1 MQKTHILLL
10 IIYILFSFEGF
21 CQNLNLTITGKTKE
35 ESRVIDSL
43 QYSKIHTNFNSIK
56 NEINTIQKQLFEL
69 GYIENEIK
77 QIQKTSDSSFL
88 SKISLKKQF
97 NTIRIFYNNNDID
110 LYTLELVSEN
120 ITKNYFTLN
129 FSQVENALQ
138 IINTEISKKG
148 LPFSKLKLSNITIE
162 DSNLKASLIIDSSK
176 KKRRIN
182 NIIIKGYGKF
192 PRAYLKHFLKIKQS
206 QVFDLE
212 GINKKT
218 EALNNL
224 NFANEI
230 KSPEVLFTK
239 DSTTLYMYLEKANS
253 NTFDGFLGFGTNEDT
268 NKIEFDGYLNLNL
281 INNLNFGESFR
292 LLYKSDEIDQQTF
305 EADVSLPYLFNTPIG
320 ADLLLRIFKKDTTF
334 STVNQSARLHYQ
346 INSNHKVY
354 GGIISTESN
363 NLLSETN
370 STSIISDYKTQHLTF
385 AYQFLKPQSNNFL
398 FPIKSKL
405 YFETGFGTR
414 ESATSS
420 EKQSQ
425 YTIDALKIITLNKKN
440 SLYFRINGSS
450 LISDTYFENEL
461 LRFGGINS
469 IRGFEENSLFASLYG
484 ILNTEYRLQLNRSIY
499 IHSIFDAGY
508 FENKIQ
514 NTREKL
520 FGYGFGFGIL
530 TKSGLLRFNY
540 ANGKN
545 ENTKFKLSNS
555 KIHLSLTTNF

>member
-1 MQKTHILLL
+1 MQKTLLLLL
-10 IIYILFSFEGF
+10 IIYNLFSIEGF
-21 CQNLNLTITGKTKE
+21 CQNLNLKFSGKTKE
-35 ESRVIDSL
+35 ETKIIDSL
-43 QYSKIHTNFNSIK
+43 QYSKIHSDFNSIK
-56 NEINTIQKQLFEL
+56 NEVNRVQKQLFKL

-77 QIQKTSDSSFL
+77 QIQKVNDSSFK
-88 SKISLKKQF
+88 SKIFLKKKF
-97 NTIRIFYNNNDID
+97 KTITIYYNNNDID
-110 LYTLELVSEN
+110 LSTLELVSED
-120 ITKNYFTLN
+120 ITQTYFILD
-129 FSQVENALQ
+129 FLEVENAMN
-138 IINTEISKKG
+138 IINSEISKKG
-148 LPFSKLKLSNITIE
+148 FPFSKLKLSNITVE
-162 DSNLKASLIIDSSK
+162 NSNLKALLKIDSLK

-182 NIIIKGYGKF
+182 DIVIKGYEKF
-192 PRAYLKHFLKIKQS
+192 PRTYLKHFLKIKPNQIL
-206 QVFDLE
+206 DLE
-212 GINKKT
+212 VINKKI

-224 NFANEI
+224 NFLNEI

-305 EADVSLPYLFNTPIG
+305 EVDVSLPYLFNTPVG

-346 INSNHKVY
+346 INSKHKIF

-363 NLLSETN
+363 NLLSEN
-370 STSIISDYKTQHLTF
+370 NTSLIISDYQTQHFTL
-385 AYQFLKPQSNNFL
+385 AYQFLKPQINNFL

-405 YFETGFGTR
+405 YFETGFGRRT
-414 ESATSS
+414 SASS
-420 EKQSQ
+420 TEKQSQ
-425 YTIDALKIITLNKKN
+425 YTIDALNIFKLNKKN
-440 SLYFRINGSS
+440 SLYFRVNGSS

-469 IRGFEENSLFASLYG
+469 IRGFEENSLFASLFG
-484 ILNTEYRLQLNRSIY
+484 TLNTEYRLQLNRSIY

-508 FENKIQ
+508 FENKTQ
-514 NTREKL
+514 NSKEKL

>member
-1 MQKTHILLL
+1 MQRTLLL
-10 IIYILFSFEGF
+10 LFIIYTLFSFEGF
-21 CQNLNLTITGKTKE
+21 CQNLNLIINGKTNE
-35 ESRVIDSL
+35 ETKIIDSL
-43 QYSKIHTNFNSIK
+43 QYNKIHTDFNSIK
-56 NEINTIQKQLFEL
+56 NEVNTIQNQLFKL

-77 QIQKTSDSSFL
+77 QTKKINDSSFL
-88 SKISLKKQF
+88 SKVLLKRKF
-97 NTIRIFYNNNDID
+97 NTITISYNKNDID
-110 LYTLELVSEN
+110 LSTLELVSKDVFEN
-120 ITKNYFTLN
+120 N
-129 FSQVENALQ
+129 FKLDFSKTENALN
-138 IINTEISKKG
+138 IINSEISKKG
-148 LPFSKLKLSNITIE
+148 FPFSKLKLSNITIE
-162 DSNLKASLIIDSSK
+162 GSNLRASLIIDSYK
-176 KKRRIN
+176 EKRKIN
-182 NIIIKGYGKF
+182 DIIIKGYEKF
-192 PRAYLKHFLKIKQS
+192 PRSYLKHFLKIKTN
-206 QVFDLE
+206 QVFDLDV
-212 GINKKT
+212 IKSKT

-224 NFANEI
+224 NFTNQI

-239 DSTTLYMYLEKANS
+239 DSTTLYLYLNKANS

-268 NKIEFDGYLNLNL
+268 NKIELDGYLNLNL
-281 INNLNFGESFR
+281 TNNLNFGESFR

-305 EADVSLPYLFNTPIG
+305 EVDVSLPYLFNTPIG

-334 STVNQSARLHYQ
+334 TTVNQSARLHYQ

-363 NLLSETN
+363 NLLSEAN
-370 STSIISDYKTQHLTF
+370 ITSIISDYKTQYLTL

-414 ESATSS
+414 ESASS
-420 EKQSQ
+420 NEKQSQ
-425 YTIDALKIITLNKKN
+425 YTIDALKIFTLNKKN
-440 SLYFRINGSS
+440 SLYIRMNGSS

-461 LRFGGINS
+461 VRFGGINS
-469 IRGFEENSLFASLYG
+469 IRGFEENSLFASLFG
-484 ILNTEYRLQLNRSIY
+484 TINTEYRFQVNNSIY

-508 FENKIQ
+508 FENKIIS
-514 NTREKL
+514 TKEKL

-555 KIHLSLTTNF
+555 KIHLSLVANF

>member
-1 MQKTHILLL
+1 MQKTLLL
-10 IIYILFSFEGF
+10 LIIIYILFSFEGF
-21 CQNLNLTITGKTKE
+21 CQNLNLTISGKTKE
-35 ESRVIDSL
+35 ETKIIDSL
-43 QYSKIHTNFNSIK
+43 QYNKIHTDFNSIK
-56 NEINTIQKQLFEL
+56 NEVNTVQNQLFKL
-69 GYIENEIK
+69 GFIENEIRET
-77 QIQKTSDSSFL
+77 QKINDSSFL
-88 SKISLKKQF
+88 SKILLNKKF
-97 NTIRIFYNNNDID
+97 NSITIYYNNNDID
-110 LYTLELVSEN
+110 LSTLKLVSEN
-120 ITKNYFTLN
+120 IYENN
-129 FSQVENALQ
+129 FKLDFSEAENAFNV
-138 IINTEISKKG
+138 INSEISKKG
-148 LPFSKLKLSNITIE
+148 SPFSKLKLSNITIE
-162 DSNLKASLIIDSSK
+162 GSNLKASLIVDSPK
-176 KKRRIN
+176 KKRSIN
-182 NIIIKGYGKF
+182 NIVIKGYEKF
-192 PRAYLKHFLKIKQS
+192 PQSYIKHFLKIKQN
-206 QVFDLE
+206 QIFNLDL
-212 GINKKT
+212 INKKT

-230 KSPEVLFTK
+230 KTPEVLFTK
-239 DSTTLYMYLEKANS
+239 DSTTLYLYLEKANS

-305 EADVSLPYLFNTPIG
+305 EVGISLPYLFKTPIG

-334 STVNQSARLHYQ
+334 TTVNQSARLHYQ

-354 GGIISTESN
+354 GGIIATESN

-370 STSIISDYKTQHLTF
+370 TTPIISDYKTQHLTF
-385 AYQFLKPQSNNFL
+385 AYQFLKPQPNNFL

-405 YFETGFGTR
+405 YVETGFGTR
-414 ESATSS
+414 ESALSA

-469 IRGFEENSLFASLYG
+469 IRGFEENSLFASLFG
-484 ILNTEYRLQLNRSIY
+484 TLNTEYRFQLNRNIY

-514 NTREKL
+514 SSKEKL

-545 ENTKFKLSNS
+545 ENIKFKLSNS